1 MTPDATLAT
10 YSDWCFAGAMVVYV
24 LALVLHGVQ
33 FAAGRSRAAVQP
45 APAVAARVSGPH
57 GAVDGVPPS
66 TTIPLDGGTWR
77 HTVGRADDRRGPGH
91 AAGRMAVSLTVLG
104 AIVHA
109 ASLLLRGLAVQRV
122 PWGNMYEFG
131 SAICLAA
138 VVSWLVLLRRHG
150 RLGSIGGAG
159 HAGAGD
165 DREHGLVRL
174 GVFVLL
180 PIVVLLFVS
189 GTLLY
194 TRAAPLQP
202 ALRSYWIAIHV
213 VGAVIASGIL
223 LVAGAAS
230 VGYLLR
236 ATSGGADTG
245 LARRVEWLPPAE
257 ALDRLAYRATIAAFP
272 VWTFTIITGA
282 VWAETA
288 WGRYWG
294 WDPKETV
301 ALVAW
306 VVYAGYLHARAT
318 AGWRVG
324 AAWINVAG
332 LAVMI
337 FNLFFV
343 NLVVSG
349 LHSYAGVS

>member
-1 MTPDATLAT
+1 SATT
-10 YSDWCFAGAMVVYV
+10 
-24 LALVLHGVQ
+24 
-33 FAAGRSRAAVQP
+33 
-45 APAVAARVSGPH
+45 
-57 GAVDGVPPS
+57 
-66 TTIPLDGGTWR
+66 
-77 HTVGRADDRRGPGH
+77 
-91 AAGRMAVSLTVLG
+91 AGRMAVSLTVLG
-104 AIVHA
+104 ALVHA

-138 VVSWLVLLRRHG
+138 VVSWLVLLRRH
-150 RLGSIGGAG
+150 
-159 HAGAGD
+159 D
-165 DREHGLVRL
+165 VQRL

-180 PIVVLLFVS
+180 PIVVLLFTS

-194 TRAAPLQP
+194 AQAAPLQP
-202 ALRSYWIAIHV
+202 ALRSYWITIHV
-213 VGAVIASGIL
+213 SAAVIASGL
-223 LVAGAAS
+223 LIVAGAAS
-230 VGYLLR
+230 VGHLLR
-236 ATSGGADTG
+236 VHGRGQLLPDADI
-245 LARRVEWLPPAE
+245 
-257 ALDRLAYRATIAAFP
+257 LDRLAYRATIAAFP
-272 VWTFTIITGA
+272 VWTFAIITGA

-318 AGWRVG
+318 AGWRTG

-349 LHSYAGVS
+349 FHSYAGVG